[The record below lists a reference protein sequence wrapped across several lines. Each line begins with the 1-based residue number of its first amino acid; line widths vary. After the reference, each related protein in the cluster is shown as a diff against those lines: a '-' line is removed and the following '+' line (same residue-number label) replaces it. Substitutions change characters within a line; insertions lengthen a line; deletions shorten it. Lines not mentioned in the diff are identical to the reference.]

1 MTPNINLLPHLE
13 KQNTIPRWLYIVAG
27 AIPLLIVGVMLFQY
41 FGARGDVVDLNA
53 QVQQLTAQRDEL
65 QMQVNI
71 NSQQSNT
78 GGSLGQSVQFV
89 ENVSYAVTPLIDET
103 KNLLPDYSYLR
114 NYVFSAENV
123 VITVDFETMSS
134 ISEYVE
140 WLTTSP
146 YFSNPQLASISNFEV
161 GNNGVTE
168 EIVNQKFIQIPRYTT
183 NITLTINKSYLAQI
197 SGGEQ

>member
-1 MTPNINLLPHLE
+1 MTPNINLLPPLD
-13 KQNTIPRWLYIVAG
+13 KQPTIPRWLYTVAG
-27 AIPLLIVGVMLFQY
+27 GIPLIIIGVMIYQY
-41 FGARGDVVDLNA
+41 IGAKDDLENLNS
-53 QVQQLTAQRDEL
+53 QVQQLTIERDEL

-71 NSQQSNT
+71 SSQQSNK
-78 GGSLGQSVQFV
+78 GSSLEQTVEFV
-89 ENVSYAVTPLIDET
+89 ENVSYPVTPLIDET

-146 YFSNPQLASISNFEV
+146 YFTDPQLASISNFEV
-161 GNNGVTE
+161 GSNGVTE
-168 EIVNQKFIQIPRYTT
+168 EIASQKFIQVPRYTT
-183 NITLTINKSYLAQI
+183 NITLTINKSYLAQV
-197 SGGEQ
+197 SGGY